1 MPGAD
6 QHFWVKK
13 KKEKHPTQQPKFP
26 FGPRRS
32 RLAPNLVQ
40 RRFPRRLREPGDAL
54 LLLGFGFADRALI
67 QLERLLIKKKNRYSS
82 LINATLNY
90 NTMMSAVLIKYWLG
104 YKKTPCCSKSRY
116 GRVCAHLGFGVLR
129 FGKGRGRTPTGGE
142 RGRGAKRAEPRPRRR
157 RLPGKPSSATVLL
170 SYSVS
175 EDDKPELILSQPLGT
190 VFISK
195 KRKTTRS
202 RWDHYT

>member
-32 RLAPNLVQ
+32 PLAPNLVR
-40 RRFPRRLREPGDAL
+40 RRFPRWLRRPGDAL

-129 FGKGRGRTPTGGE
+129 FGRPGPNPHERRTRSGRRAGRTAAP
-142 RGRGAKRAEPRPRRR
+142 APPPPRQTLLGHCAFELRR
-157 RLPGKPSSATVLL
+157 K
-170 SYSVS
+170 
-175 EDDKPELILSQPLGT
+175 
-190 VFISK
+190 
-195 KRKTTRS
+195 
-202 RWDHYT
+202 